1 MTDRGMLVA
10 HTPLSEKSVWL
21 AHSHLTLILLCL
33 VSVKFLG
40 VGKLSNKLL
49 VASFAQGRSNEVW
62 YKKMNALMNAPT
74 TGYVEPTDN
83 DGQTK
88 FNHAHTAVRCRSAA
102 PMGPRIFICEL
113 VTAQFML

>member
-1 MTDRGMLVA
+1 MFGF
-10 HTPLSEKSVWL
+10 
-21 AHSHLTLILLCL
+21 AHSHLTLILLCF

-83 DGQTK
+83 GQTK
-88 FNHAHTAVRCRSAA
+88 CNHAHTARSAA

-113 VTAQFML
+113 VTVQCML